1 MSKGIVVRGS
11 AWLDRVQPVCCP
23 PGLGVNREAGRAARG
38 WSVGPETGCTLARG
52 RSDDGV
58 GDLALSACGGG
69 LGERAVIL
77 TAPPVAVSPSPR
89 KRTEGEERRHPHMPS
104 LQNQKGAGV
113 SASPPVSP
121 SACWPIRETGALRGR
136 QTVFR
141 FRQGS
146 AGPCVPTV
154 AMRPLAGH
162 RDGTAPK
169 SRDPASMSLRSRPA
183 LRRSG
188 IAVRSSIDTIPEGSS
203 HSITSRRFLCPKA
216 LVPSRLWLQR
226 RGHTRRR
233 CRSVTTRSTRSEDGL
248 CVQGVRPGVLPEG
261 IGPCPFA
268 CHPPHWAS
276 DAIGRLSVP
285 FAHGRCDHRPCGFP
299 GWRPRP
305 DRCGFPKAPAS
316 ARP

>member
-1 MSKGIVVRGS
+1 MTARS
-11 AWLDRVQPVCCP
+11 PNP
-23 PGLGVNREAGRAARG
+23 PPQAE
-38 WSVGPETGCTLARG
+38 RG
-52 RSDDGV
+52 RRK
-58 GDLALSACGGG
+58 A
-69 LGERAVIL
+69 
-77 TAPPVAVSPSPR
+77 APA
-89 KRTEGEERRHPHMPS
+89 RHHP
-104 LQNQKGAGV
+104 NQKGAGV

-146 AGPCVPTV
+146 AEPCVPAV
-154 AMRPLAGH
+154 AERPLGGH
-162 RDGTAPK
+162 RDGGGSEEP
-169 SRDPASMSLRSRPA
+169 RSRLDVLAIPSCLA
-183 LRRSG
+183 AFRHRG
-188 IAVRSSIDTIPEGSS
+188 PVIDRHDPEGSP
-203 HSITSRRFLCPKA
+203 HSITARRSLCPKA

-233 CRSVTTRSTRSEDGL
+233 CRFITTRSTRSEDGL

-285 FAHGRCDHRPCGFP
+285 FAHGRCEHRPCGFP

-305 DRCGFPKAPAS
+305 DQRGFPKAPAS
-316 ARP
+316 LRP